1 MVEVNLSLIVF
12 YCLLVVVWLDIDND
26 GDMDLYIGIMVESR
40 FFLYVNDGMGYYIEE
55 VEERGFVL
63 QFKIFFYK
71 ISIMIIVVVDYN
83 KDGWLDIYIIEWL
96 LYFDFSFDYNNVL
109 YKNVKLFRNF
119 GVEGKLGYFEDV
131 ME

>member
-63 QFKIFFYK
+63 
-71 ISIMIIVVVDYN
+71 
-83 KDGWLDIYIIEWL
+83 
-96 LYFDFSFDYNNVL
+96 
-109 YKNVKLFRNF
+109 
-119 GVEGKLGYFEDV
+119 
-131 ME
+131 